1 VTPGIV
7 ADAHRPTLPELVGPR
22 LARLPAA
29 VRLALAVACAVLLLA
44 IVALIALRPGEA
56 VTEYVQRSGLTFNF
70 RYPDPLVRAA
80 PQGNEI
86 VRVQQVRSDRLFVQS
101 LAVEPLEL
109 PAYQGAVGGLLPI
122 VADGE
127 TKALAARF
135 REFELVQ
142 EGKTRLNEV
151 PGYAIAFRARLG
163 ARRLLGRLVLLP
175 EPVPAARRGVRLLL
189 LATPSA
195 GVNRAE
201 EVGVRGVIKRPF
213 RTFRFGTEAP

>member
-1 VTPGIV
+1 VTPGLV
-7 ADAHRPTLPELVGPR
+7 ADAHRPTLPDLVGPR

-29 VRLALAVACAVLLLA
+29 VRVAVAAVCAVVVLAVA
-44 IVALIALRPGEA
+44 ALIAARPGDD
-56 VTEYVQRSGLTFNF
+56 VTEYVQRNGLTFNF

-80 PQGNEI
+80 PQGDGL
-86 VRVQQVRSDRLFVQS
+86 VRVEHVRPDRLFVQS
-101 LAVEPLEL
+101 FTVEPLEL
-109 PAYQGAVGGLLPI
+109 PAYRGAVGGLLPI

-127 TKALAARF
+127 MQALARRF

-163 ARRLLGRLVLLP
+163 PRRLFGREVLLP
-175 EPVPAARRGVRLLL
+175 EPLPGARRGVRLLL

-195 GVNRAE
+195 GINRAE
-201 EVGVRGVIKRPF
+201 DVGVRGVIKRPF

>member
-1 VTPGIV
+1 MTPGIV
-7 ADAHRPTLPELVGPR
+7 ADAHRPTLPDLAGPR
-22 LARLPAA
+22 LARLPVA
-29 VRLALAVACAVLLLA
+29 VRLALAAVAVALLLA

-80 PQGNEI
+80 PQGDEI

-101 LAVEPLEL
+101 FAVEPLEL
-109 PAYQGAVGGLLPI
+109 PAYQGAVTGLLPI

-127 TKALAARF
+127 VKTLVRRF

-163 ARRLLGRLVLLP
+163 TRRLFGRMVLLP
-175 EPVPAARRGVRLLL
+175 EPKPGARRGVRLLL

>member
-1 VTPGIV
+1 MTPGIV

-22 LARLPAA
+22 LARLPAG
-29 VRLALAVACAVLLLA
+29 VRVALAVVGVVLLLA

-70 RYPDPLVRAA
+70 RYPDPLARAA
-80 PQGNEI
+80 PQGDEI

-101 LAVEPLEL
+101 FAVEPLEL

-127 TKALAARF
+127 MKSLARRF

-163 ARRLLGRLVLLP
+163 ARRLLGRVVLLP
-175 EPVPAARRGVRLLL
+175 EPVPGARRGVRLLL